1 MQQGNCIPR
10 RSRPLTPTR
19 KRAFVPSGLHPH
31 RKHLARRYDL
41 ARELAQKEV
50 DLEPNFPWA
59 HFNLAQVYEHEG
71 KPEDVAREFL
81 RADELLGTDRKEIEK
96 LKLAMAKDGA
106 KGYWRRKVENYRES
120 AKSGYAP
127 PVLTAMACV
136 RNGEEQCA
144 FEWLEKGFQERDDV
158 MINLKVEPVF
168 DALREDQRFQALV
181 RRVGIP

>member
-1 MQQGNCIPR
+1 MGR
-10 RSRPLTPTR
+10 RS
-19 KRAFVPSGLHPH
+19 
-31 RKHLARRYDL
+31 
-41 ARELAQKEV
+41 
-50 DLEPNFPWA
+50 WA
-59 HFNLAQVYEHEG
+59 T
-71 KPEDVAREFL
+71 
-81 RADELLGTDRKEIEK
+81 ADELLGTDRKEIEK
-96 LKLAMAKDGA
+96 LKLAMARDGA